1 MIPPQLTGIGHRDA
15 YVAAALSNQ
24 TARVR
29 AARIGSRHRAVLL
42 AANSLGRLV
51 GAGLLDYDHAYA
63 VLLDAAQIHVGV
75 EDFTDTEAQRTISD
89 GLTYAANR
97 TGASHQLGNPLTSHD
112 LRLNP
117 ARLATVHGCRRPVRG
132 CQ

>member
-1 MIPPQLTGIGHRDA
+1 MTITLT
-15 YVAAALSNQ
+15 AALSNQ
-24 TARVR
+24 SARVR

-89 GLTYAANR
+89 GLIYAANR
-97 TGASHQLGNPLTSHD
+97 TRG
-112 LRLNP
+112 P
-117 ARLATVHGCRRPVRG
+117 APTGESAHTARPET
-132 CQ
+132 